1 MKIALTDREADV
13 MQVLW
18 NQGPSVVNDVQ
29 KHLSDRLAYTTVLT
43 VLRTLEAK
51 GYVERQDNPK
61 DRRSPLLFCTER
73 GRALARRVSAQRRE
87 FHKSMTDLLPPEQ
100 VAAVDEAMLV
110 LARRCI
116 DGLEAE
122 AAKPK
127 RRGAG

>member
-51 GYVERQDNPK
+51 GYVGT
-61 DRRSPLLFCTER
+61 RRRDGST
-73 GRALARRVSAQRRE
+73 V
-87 FHKSMTDLLPPEQ
+87 TLPPFTS
-100 VAAVDEAMLV
+100 
-110 LARRCI
+110 RP
-116 DGLEAE
+116 
-122 AAKPK
+122 PK
-127 RRGAG
+127 RVR